1 MKFLT
6 KLRSFYMDKKNFHKK
21 TNPNSKKNIKY
32 IFEANSKDILHH
44 YKNLSVETV
53 NTIKD
58 FKKFYNFSF
67 ELYKDDLNWVAPFWI
82 EHKDFFKKNN
92 PFWKHSD
99 VKLFIAYKNG
109 EIVGR
114 IAAIVDNLYC
124 DIQKEKIG
132 LFGFFECIK
141 DYKCA
146 EALFQTA
153 QNWLSSKG
161 MVKMQG
167 PIDGRIDIGCGFL
180 YSGFNK
186 SQSLLS
192 SYSPEYYI
200 AFAEKFDMIKTRDFL
215 MYYIDLK
222 KPIPKKFQEKAR
234 QCAASGVTIRA
245 FNRLRTQKELKWW
258 IIFFLESFAD
268 HWGYVPVSPDEVKS
282 RFGIKQLRW
291 FVDARLFLI
300 AEFNNSPVA
309 YIWSTPDYNQIFRK
323 MNGQFNLFQMFQ
335 FFFKKKQ
342 INKGKLHFIG
352 IKKEFRDQNIG
363 SYLNYESLVE
373 MKNRG
378 YLYAEVGLID
388 EENTVAHA
396 TISITGA
403 KPYKKFRVFEKNLKQ
418 I

>member
-1 MKFLT
+1 MNFLIE
-6 KLRSFYMDKKNFHKK
+6 LISFCRGKINSHQKN
-21 TNPNSKKNIKY
+21 NSNSKNNLKY
-32 IFEANSKDILHH
+32 IFEKNSKDVQYH

-53 NTIKD
+53 NTMKI

-67 ELYKDDLNWVAPFWI
+67 DLYKDDPNWVAPFWI
-82 EHKDFFKKNN
+82 EYKDFFKEKN
-92 PFWKHSD
+92 PFWKHAEAE
-99 VKLFIAYKNG
+99 LFIAYKND

-114 IAAIVDNLYC
+114 IAAIVDDLYC
-124 DIQKEKIG
+124 DISKEKIG
-132 LFGFFECIK
+132 FFGFFECIE

-153 QNWLSSKG
+153 QNWLVSRG

-167 PIDGRIDIGCGFL
+167 PIDGRVDVGCGFL
-180 YSGFNK
+180 FSGFNK

-200 AFAEKFDMIKTRDFL
+200 PFAEKFDMKKFRDFL
-215 MYYIDLK
+215 TYYIDLK
-222 KPIPKKFQEKAR
+222 KPINNELQDKAR
-234 QCAASGVTIRA
+234 QCAAYGVKIRP

-258 IIFFLESFAD
+258 IKFFLESFSN

-291 FVDARLFLI
+291 FADSRLFLI
-300 AEFNNSPVA
+300 AELNNSPVG

-323 MNGQFNLFQMFQ
+323 MNGQFGLIQMLH
-335 FFFKKKQ
+335 FFFKKRQ

-352 IKKEFRDQNIG
+352 IKKELRNQNIG
-363 SYLNYESLVE
+363 SYLNYEALVE

-378 YLYAEVGLID
+378 FLDAEVGLMD
-388 EENTVAHA
+388 ESNTIAHT
-396 TISITGA
+396 TIAITGA
-403 KPYKKFRVFEKNLKQ
+403 EPYKKFRVFEKDFQ
-418 I
+418 QT